1 MYYTNYVDFA
11 SFSLLETSLQIVD
24 VGDAVVENVMELK
37 DFSYLWQLLV
47 MLYINKFLK
56 KRNYYERV
64 SKIEKGKVRA
74 VNTLVVGVIVL
85 GLFISTLTS
94 VDISRFSK
102 QWSRKYVVME
112 FGAYAY
118 QFNDLFTTLKSNL
131 NPLFGYDKNAKE
143 FAEFYSTEEETET
156 NEYTDIFKGK
166 NILVI
171 HAESMQNF
179 VLNTSFNGVDV
190 APNLKRLASEGTYFS
205 NFYAQESVG
214 TSSDSEFT
222 FNTSLLPASSG
233 TVFISYYDRDYVT
246 VPKLLNEMNY
256 YTFSMHGNNCTFWNR
271 QATHKSFGYD
281 NFYCYTKDFDI
292 DETIGLGL
300 TDKSFFKQAVVKIK
314 NIDKSYDNWYG
325 VLIMLTNH
333 TPFTDIENYSDYDV
347 TMHYTS
353 IDEETGEEIE
363 KVAPYMEGTKLGSYF
378 KSVHY
383 ADEALGE
390 LIDNLDSEG
399 LLDNTVIVIYG
410 DHDAKLKKS
419 EYLWYY
425 NYDPETDSKLSSDDP
440 NYKTMDYYDY
450 ELNRKVPLI
459 IWTKDSKGDELLNR
473 EVTEVTGMYDV
484 LPTLGNMIGIKSDYA
499 LGTDIFS
506 LKEDEENIVV
516 FPDGNWLTNKMYYN
530 QSNEEGKLLNGEDT
544 ITSDYIEKNTELANK
559 YISISNGIIVYDLIK
574 KEGEKVQNEK
584 EN

>member
-1 MYYTNYVDFA
+1 
-11 SFSLLETSLQIVD
+11 
-24 VGDAVVENVMELK
+24 
-37 DFSYLWQLLV
+37 
-47 MLYINKFLK
+47 
-56 KRNYYERV
+56 
-64 SKIEKGKVRA
+64 
-74 VNTLVVGVIVL
+74 
-85 GLFISTLTS
+85 
-94 VDISRFSK
+94 
-102 QWSRKYVVME
+102 
-112 FGAYAY
+112 
-118 QFNDLFTTLKSNL
+118 
-131 NPLFGYDKNAKE
+131 
-143 FAEFYSTEEETET
+143 
-156 NEYTDIFKGK
+156 
-166 NILVI
+166 
-171 HAESMQNF
+171 
-179 VLNTSFNGVDV
+179 
-190 APNLKRLASEGTYFS
+190 
-205 NFYAQESVG
+205 
-214 TSSDSEFT
+214 
-222 FNTSLLPASSG
+222 
-233 TVFISYYDRDYVT
+233 
-246 VPKLLNEMNY
+246 
-256 YTFSMHGNNCTFWNR
+256 
-271 QATHKSFGYD
+271 
-281 NFYCYTKDFDI
+281 
-292 DETIGLGL
+292 
-300 TDKSFFKQAVVKIK
+300 
-314 NIDKSYDNWYG
+314 
-325 VLIMLTNH
+325 
-333 TPFTDIENYSDYDV
+333 
-347 TMHYTS
+347 
-353 IDEETGEEIE
+353 
-363 KVAPYMEGTKLGSYF
+363 MEGTKLGSYF